1 MEEELVDKCQ
11 LPEFLQANTEEAA
24 ASASGPVAAAAA
36 AGCARLGETHM
47 YLFLSCSYSLQ
58 ECKRNTAISAAD
70 SCCCSSPE
78 ERREGTP
85 STSSGRPCL
94 HRLKALD

>member
-1 MEEELVDKCQ
+1 M
-11 LPEFLQANTEEAA
+11 PEFLQANTEEAA
-24 ASASGPVAAAAA
+24 AAASGPAGAAA
-36 AGCARLGETHM
+36 AGCARLSETHM

-58 ECKRNTAISAAD
+58 ESKRNTAISAAD
-70 SCCCSSPE
+70 ACCCSSPE

-94 HRLKALD
+94 RRLKALD